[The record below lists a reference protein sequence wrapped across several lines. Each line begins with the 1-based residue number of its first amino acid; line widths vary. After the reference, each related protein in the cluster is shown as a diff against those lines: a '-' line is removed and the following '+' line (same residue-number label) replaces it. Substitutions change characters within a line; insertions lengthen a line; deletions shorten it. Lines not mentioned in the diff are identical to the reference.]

1 MKNED
6 LAGMSLPNLIERY
19 KAARESTAI
28 GKLWTEIGARL
39 MILRQHAEGHA
50 AMTRALD
57 GTPMSFTQLLD
68 QLMEEMDAAGVA
80 DVQRVSPSEDEPHRA
95 RAYDLRAML
104 EERYEKLSGPASMT
118 LDGK

>member
-1 MKNED
+1 
-6 LAGMSLPNLIERY
+6 MSLPNLIERH

-39 MILRQHAEGHA
+39 LILRQYAEGHA

-57 GTPMSFTQLLD
+57 GTPMSFTRLLD
-68 QLMEEMDAAGVA
+68 QLMDEMDAAGVA
-80 DVQRVSPSEDEPHRA
+80 DVQAQSIEDREQEPHRA
-95 RAYDLRAML
+95 RANDLRAML